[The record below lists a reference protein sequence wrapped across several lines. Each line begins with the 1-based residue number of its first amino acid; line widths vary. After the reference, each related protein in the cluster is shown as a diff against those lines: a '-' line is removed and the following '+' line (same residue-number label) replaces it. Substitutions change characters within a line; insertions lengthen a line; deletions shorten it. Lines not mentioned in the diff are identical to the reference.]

1 MEGETKTVTTIAKKL
16 HVRPGRLLA
25 ELRTDETVVQ
35 ATCTDDE
42 KAAAF
47 ELLRDPDLKS
57 RFLAACHTRY
67 LGRDKTLLLVK
78 FACLTRHL
86 GRALSVILSGASS
99 TGKSYLLETVLLTCL
114 RETYEHFTRTSA
126 QYLLYRQDP
135 VDHKIITYYELQGI
149 GQTAEIIRTALS
161 EGVMRLGT
169 VVKDDS
175 GSLGALNIEKD
186 TEGLVILS
194 THTGRDL
201 DHELA
206 TRVLTQELTHNEKL
220 AREIYRRK
228 AEEQNR
234 PTDEDTY
241 RIWQVADSL
250 IEPLN
255 VHIPY
260 LPRLAELFPTR
271 EERYLRDY
279 DKVVALVKASALW
292 HQYQRERQD
301 DGSIIATRRDYELVY
316 GLGEVFMESALPVSP
331 PVLSLVEMLAANPA
345 MTRAEVL
352 GTCSSSDRSLRRHID
367 QAVQAGLLEKIGRG
381 VKQTF
386 KVIEIPEPQTVLPS
400 PDEVFSRPS
409 DVQMSNET
417 ITVSADG
424 EILDTTV
431 CPEVSGCPGGGMS
444 QAGPVRNRTTGQNP
458 DNGGV
463 R

>member
-1 MEGETKTVTTIAKKL
+1 METKTVTEIAKKL
-16 HVRPGRLLA
+16 HARPKRLLA
-25 ELRTDETVVQ
+25 ELRPDETVAQ
-35 ATCTDDE
+35 ATSTDDE
-42 KAAAF
+42 MAAAL
-47 ELLRDPDLKS
+47 ELLRDPDLMS
-57 RFLAACHTRY
+57 RFLAACHRRY

-78 FACLTRHL
+78 LACLTRHL
-86 GRALSVILSGASS
+86 GRALSVILSGASA

-135 VDHKIITYYELQGI
+135 VDHKIITYHEIWGI

-169 VVKDDS
+169 VVKDSS
-175 GSLGALNIEKD
+175 GSLRAVNIEKD
-186 TEGLVILS
+186 TKGLVILS

-206 TRVLTQELTHNEKL
+206 TRVLTQELTHDEKL
-220 AREIYRRK
+220 AREIYRRR

-234 PTDEDTY
+234 PADEDTFLV
-241 RIWQVADSL
+241 WQVADSL
-250 IEPLN
+250 IESLN

-279 DKVVALVKASALW
+279 DKVAALVKASALW
-292 HQYQRERQD
+292 HQHQRQRQD
-301 DGSIIATRRDYELVY
+301 DGSIIATRQDYELVY
-316 GLGEVFMESALPVSP
+316 GLSEVFMESALPVSP

-352 GTCSSSDRSLRRHID
+352 ETCSSSDRSLRRHID

-381 VKQTF
+381 GKQTYR
-386 KVIEIPEPQTVLPS
+386 VIELPVPQTVLPS
-400 PDEVFSRPS
+400 PDEVFSRRS
-409 DVQMSNET
+409 DVQMSNELKT
-417 ITVSADG
+417 PRAVGEASDNTV
-424 EILDTTV
+424 
-431 CPEVSGCPGGGMS
+431 
-444 QAGPVRNRTTGQNP
+444 
-458 DNGGV
+458 
-463 R
+463 